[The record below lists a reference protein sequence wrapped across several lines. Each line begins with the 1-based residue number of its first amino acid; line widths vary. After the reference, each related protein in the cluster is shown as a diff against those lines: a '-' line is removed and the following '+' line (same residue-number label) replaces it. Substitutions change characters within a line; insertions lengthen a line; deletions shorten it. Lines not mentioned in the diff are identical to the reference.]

1 MVDIQAFDG
10 LLHNFKSYRIS
21 FKCSAVLLCFF
32 DKWLSGKLLEE
43 QSSIDCFKCDWAFSN
58 TEIYLHLELASELEL
73 DLQGLVYE
81 MEC

>member
-1 MVDIQAFDG
+1 MVFFITLNLTEF
-10 LLHNFKSYRIS
+10 LSS
-21 FKCSAVLLCFF
+21 VLSS